1 MKLIEAINKA
11 KVIEQDLTSIREEIR
26 KRSAR
31 PSFRNGT
38 PNERDE
44 VHKMVNEFSS
54 KLADLM
60 HLKRAIDYTNIVA
73 CASVNGTIYSLYD
86 IIRYKNRYFPKL
98 TEPWEAMDDIK
109 AQQEVDELRRRAP
122 DPTKVT
128 ATVIRNYDPDEK
140 RKKLR
145 ELIDQEAQM
154 DSALQMANA
163 KVDLLMPP
171 PLQN

>member
-11 KVIEQDLTSIREEIR
+11 KVIEQDLTNVREEVR
-26 KRSAR
+26 RRAAR
-31 PSFRNGT
+31 PSFRNGV
-38 PNERDE
+38 PNEREE
-44 VHKMVNEFSS
+44 VHKLVNEFNSRITE
-54 KLADLM
+54 LM
-60 HLKRAIDYTNIVA
+60 HLKRAIDYTNLVA
-73 CASVNGTIYSLYD
+73 CVSVNGTIYSLHD

-98 TEPWEAMDDIK
+98 TEPWEAMDDTK
-109 AQQEVDELRRRAP
+109 AQQEVDELRRHAP

-140 RKKLR
+140 RKRLR
-145 ELIDQEAQM
+145 ELADHEAQM